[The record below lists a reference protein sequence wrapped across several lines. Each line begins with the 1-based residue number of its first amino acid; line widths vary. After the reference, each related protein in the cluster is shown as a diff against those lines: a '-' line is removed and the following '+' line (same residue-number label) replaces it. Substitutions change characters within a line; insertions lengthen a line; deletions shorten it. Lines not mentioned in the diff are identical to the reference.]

1 MADKQLTFDEDA
13 RASLMRGV
21 DELKRVVGLTLGPS
35 GRNVLLSRMF
45 GLPIVCSDGVTVAK
59 EVELPEPY
67 ENLGAQ
73 LVKEAAS
80 KTNDSVGDGTTTSV
94 VLTQSIVRN
103 GFMNVASGAN
113 GMGIR
118 DGVDMAVQ
126 AVVSE
131 LKSMAIP
138 VEDRQRV
145 ARVAALSAHEEP
157 IAELLADALDK
168 VGRDGVVTIE
178 DSKTLA
184 DELEF
189 VEGVRVD
196 RGYISPHFVSDTQRM
211 EVAIDNPMFLITDQ
225 KVSAPNDVIG
235 IMEKMLQAQ
244 TRSLVIIAEDVEGEA
259 LSTLV
264 VNKLRGT
271 IDCVA
276 IKAPGFG
283 ERRKALLEDI
293 AIVTGGTVIS
303 ADRGLKVEDAE
314 IDMLGT
320 ARRLVANK
328 DESTIVEG
336 RGDDNAIKDRLD
348 QLRVQIEETSSDY
361 DREKLQ
367 ERMAA
372 LVGGVAVLK
381 IGGATEPEVTERKS
395 RAEDALSATR
405 AAIEEGIVPGG
416 GVALVRAGKVL
427 ADLEKSLEGDQA
439 LGVRMV
445 QAALSAPL
453 LLISENAGH
462 EGQVI
467 LEGVRNGEGDYG
479 FDADRGEFCNL
490 IEAGIIDPVK
500 VTRSALQNAGSVAGM
515 MMTTQ
520 AIITEIPEFIPL
532 PEDIQDFMHDY
543 GAAHPRKR
551 QELGPN
557 QPLMNNVAGRA

>member
-1 MADKQLTFDEDA
+1 MADKQLTFDEEA

-21 DELKRVVGLTLGPS
+21 DELKRVVGITLGPS

-59 EVELPEPY
+59 EVELEEPY
-67 ENLGAQ
+67 ANLGAQ

-80 KTNDSVGDGTTTSV
+80 KTNDAVGDGTTTSV
-94 VLTQSIVRN
+94 VLAQSIVRN

-113 GMGIR
+113 GIGIR
-118 DGVDMAVQ
+118 DGVDKAVA
-126 AVVSE
+126 AVVAE
-131 LKSMAIP
+131 LRTMAIP
-138 VEDRQRV
+138 VEDKARI

-178 DSKTLA
+178 ESKSLE
-184 DELEF
+184 DELDF

-196 RGYISPHFVSDTQRM
+196 RGYLSPHFVNDTQRM
-211 EVAIDNPMFLITDQ
+211 EVAIDSPMFLITDQ
-225 KVSAPNDVIG
+225 KISTPNEIVG
-235 IMEKMLQAQ
+235 IMEKMLQSQ
-244 TRSLVIIAEDVEGEA
+244 NRSLVIIAEDVEGEA

-264 VNKLRGT
+264 VNKMRGT
-271 IDCVA
+271 LECLA

-303 ADRGLKVEDAE
+303 NDRGVKIEDAE
-314 IDMLGT
+314 IEHLGQ
-320 ARRLVANK
+320 ARRIVANK
-328 DESTIVEG
+328 DESTIIEG
-336 RGDDNAIKDRLD
+336 RGDDQGIKERLE

-381 IGGATEPEVTERKS
+381 IGGATEPEITERKS

-405 AAIEEGIVPGG
+405 AAIEEGIVAGG
-416 GVALVRAGKVL
+416 GVALVRAGHVL
-427 ADLEKSLEGDQA
+427 IALEKTLEGDQA

-445 QAALSAPL
+445 HQSLSAPL
-453 LLISENAGH
+453 MLISDNAGH
-462 EGQVI
+462 EGQVV
-467 LEGVRNGEGDYG
+467 LEAVRNGKDDWG
-479 FDADRGEFCNL
+479 FDADKGEYCNL

-500 VTRSALQNAGSVAGM
+500 VTRSALENAGSIAGM

-520 AIITEIPEFIPL
+520 AIITEIPVFVPL
-532 PEDIQDFMHDY
+532 PADIQDFMHD
-543 GAAHPRKR
+543 
-551 QELGPN
+551 
-557 QPLMNNVAGRA
+557 

>member
-1 MADKQLTFDEDA
+1 MADKQLTFDEEA

-21 DELKRVVGLTLGPS
+21 DELKRVVGITLGPS

-59 EVELPEPY
+59 EVELEEPY

-80 KTNDSVGDGTTTSV
+80 KTNDAVGDGTTTSV
-94 VLTQSIVRN
+94 VLAQSIVRN

-113 GMGIR
+113 GIGIR
-118 DGVDMAVQ
+118 DGVDKAVA

-131 LKSMAIP
+131 LRTMAIP
-138 VEDRQRV
+138 VENKAQI

-178 DSKTLA
+178 ESKSLD
-184 DELEF
+184 DELDF

-196 RGYISPHFVSDTQRM
+196 RGYLSPHFVNDTQRM
-211 EVAIDNPMFLITDQ
+211 EVAIDSPMFLITDQ
-225 KVSAPNDVIG
+225 KISSPNEIVG
-235 IMEKMLQAQ
+235 IMEKMLQSQ
-244 TRSLVIIAEDVEGEA
+244 NRSLVIIAEDVEGEA

-264 VNKLRGT
+264 VNKMRGT
-271 IDCVA
+271 LECLA

-303 ADRGLKVEDAE
+303 NDRGMKIEDAE
-314 IDMLGT
+314 IEHLGQ
-320 ARRLVANK
+320 ARRIVANK
-328 DESTIVEG
+328 DESTIIEG
-336 RGDDNAIKDRLD
+336 RGDDQGIKERLE

-381 IGGATEPEVTERKS
+381 IGGATEPEINERKS

-405 AAIEEGIVPGG
+405 AAIEEGIVAGG
-416 GVALVRAGKVL
+416 GVALVRAGHVL
-427 ADLEKSLEGDQA
+427 IALEKTLEGDQA

-445 QAALSAPL
+445 HQSLSAPL
-453 LLISENAGH
+453 MLISDNAGH
-462 EGQVI
+462 EGQVV
-467 LEGVRNGEGDYG
+467 LEAVRNGKDDWG
-479 FDADRGEFCNL
+479 FDADKGEYCNL

-500 VTRSALQNAGSVAGM
+500 VTRSALENAGSIAGM

-520 AIITEIPEFIPL
+520 AIITEIPVFVPL
-532 PEDIQDFMHDY
+532 PADIQDFMHD
-543 GAAHPRKR
+543 
-551 QELGPN
+551 
-557 QPLMNNVAGRA
+557 

>member
-1 MADKQLTFDEDA
+1 MADKQLTFDEEA

-21 DELKRVVGLTLGPS
+21 DELKRVVGITLGPS

-59 EVELPEPY
+59 EVELEEPY
-67 ENLGAQ
+67 ANLGAQ

-80 KTNDSVGDGTTTSV
+80 KTNDAVGDGTTTSV
-94 VLTQSIVRN
+94 VLAQSIVRN

-113 GMGIR
+113 GIGIR
-118 DGVDMAVQ
+118 DGVDKAVA
-126 AVVSE
+126 AVVAE
-131 LKSMAIP
+131 LRTMAIP
-138 VEDRQRV
+138 VEDKARI

-178 DSKTLA
+178 ESKTLE
-184 DELEF
+184 DELDF

-196 RGYISPHFVSDTQRM
+196 RGYLSPHFVNDTQRM
-211 EVAIDNPMFLITDQ
+211 EVAIDSPMFLITDQ
-225 KVSAPNDVIG
+225 KISTPNEIVG
-235 IMEKMLQAQ
+235 IMEKMLQSQ
-244 TRSLVIIAEDVEGEA
+244 NRSLVIIAEDVEGEA

-264 VNKLRGT
+264 VNKMRGT
-271 IDCVA
+271 LECLA

-303 ADRGLKVEDAE
+303 NDRGMKIEDAE
-314 IDMLGT
+314 IEHLGQ
-320 ARRLVANK
+320 ARRIVANK
-328 DESTIVEG
+328 DESTIIEG
-336 RGDDNAIKDRLD
+336 RGDDQGIKERLE

-381 IGGATEPEVTERKS
+381 IGGATEPEITERKS

-405 AAIEEGIVPGG
+405 AAIEEGIVAGG
-416 GVALVRAGKVL
+416 GVALVRAGHVL
-427 ADLEKSLEGDQA
+427 IALEKTLEGDQA

-445 QAALSAPL
+445 HQSLSAPL
-453 LLISENAGH
+453 MLISDNAGH
-462 EGQVI
+462 EGQVV
-467 LEGVRNGEGDYG
+467 LEAVRNGKDDWG
-479 FDADRGEFCNL
+479 FDADKGEYCNL

-500 VTRSALQNAGSVAGM
+500 VTRSALENAGSIAGM

-520 AIITEIPEFIPL
+520 AIITEIPVFVPL
-532 PEDIQDFMHDY
+532 PADIQDFMHD
-543 GAAHPRKR
+543 
-551 QELGPN
+551 
-557 QPLMNNVAGRA
+557 

>member
-1 MADKQLTFDEDA
+1 MADKQLTFDEEA

-21 DELKRVVGLTLGPS
+21 DELKRVVGITLGPS

-59 EVELPEPY
+59 EVELEEPY

-80 KTNDSVGDGTTTSV
+80 KTNDAVGDGTTTSV
-94 VLTQSIVRN
+94 VLAQSIVSN

-113 GMGIR
+113 GIGIR
-118 DGVDMAVQ
+118 DGVDKAVA
-126 AVVSE
+126 AVVAE
-131 LKSMAIP
+131 LRTMAIP
-138 VEDRQRV
+138 VEDKARI

-178 DSKTLA
+178 ESKSLD
-184 DELEF
+184 DELDF

-196 RGYISPHFVSDTQRM
+196 RGYLSPHFVNDTQRM
-211 EVAIDNPMFLITDQ
+211 EVAIDSPMFLITDQ
-225 KVSAPNDVIG
+225 KIGSPNEIVG
-235 IMEKMLQAQ
+235 IMEKMLQSQ
-244 TRSLVIIAEDVEGEA
+244 NRSLVIIAEDVEGEA

-264 VNKLRGT
+264 VNKMRGT
-271 IDCVA
+271 LECLA

-303 ADRGLKVEDAE
+303 NDRGMKIEDAE
-314 IDMLGT
+314 IEHLGQ
-320 ARRLVANK
+320 ARRIVANK
-328 DESTIVEG
+328 DESTIIEG
-336 RGDDNAIKDRLD
+336 RGDDQGIKERLE

-381 IGGATEPEVTERKS
+381 IGGTTEPEINERKS

-416 GVALVRAGKVL
+416 GVALVRAGHVL
-427 ADLEKSLEGDQA
+427 IALEKTLEGDQA

-445 QAALSAPL
+445 HQSLSAPL
-453 LLISENAGH
+453 MLISDNAGH
-462 EGQVI
+462 EGQVV
-467 LEGVRNGEGDYG
+467 LEAVRNGKDDWG
-479 FDADRGEFCNL
+479 FDADKGEYCNL

-500 VTRSALQNAGSVAGM
+500 VTRSALENAGSIAGM

-520 AIITEIPEFIPL
+520 AIITEIPEFVPL
-532 PEDIQDFMHDY
+532 PADIQDFMHD
-543 GAAHPRKR
+543 
-551 QELGPN
+551 
-557 QPLMNNVAGRA
+557 

>member
-21 DELKRVVGLTLGPS
+21 NELKRVVGLTLGPS

-45 GLPIVCSDGVTVAK
+45 GLPVVCSDGVTVAK
-59 EVELPEPY
+59 EVELPDPY

-80 KTNDSVGDGTTTSV
+80 KTNDAVGDGTTTSV
-94 VLTQSIVRN
+94 VLAQAIIRN

-113 GMGIR
+113 GIGIR
-118 DGVDMAVQ
+118 DGIDQ
-126 AVVSE
+126 AVAAVVAE
-131 LKSMAIP
+131 LKTMAIP
-138 VEDRQRV
+138 VEYRERI

-157 IAELLADALDK
+157 IAELMADALEK

-178 DSKTLA
+178 ESKSLL

-196 RGYISPHFVSDTQRM
+196 RGYLSPHFVSDTQRM
-211 EVAIDNPMFLITDQ
+211 EVAIDDPMFLITDQ
-225 KVSAPNDVIG
+225 KVSSPNDVVG
-235 IMEKMLQAQ
+235 IMEKLLQAQ
-244 TRSLVIIAEDVEGEA
+244 KRSLVIIAEDVDGEA
-259 LSTLV
+259 LSTMV

-314 IDMLGT
+314 IALLGT
-320 ARRLVANK
+320 ARRLIATK
-328 DESTIVEG
+328 DESTIVDG
-336 RGDDNAIKDRLD
+336 KGDAKAIKERLE
-348 QLRVQIEETSSDY
+348 QLRVQIEETKSDY

-381 IGGATEPEVTERKS
+381 IGGATEPEINERKS
-395 RAEDALSATR
+395 RADDALSSTR

-416 GVALVRAGKVL
+416 GVAFVRAGHVL
-427 ADLEKSLEGDQA
+427 ADLAKALEGDKA
-439 LGVRMV
+439 LGVRMGRN
-445 QAALSAPL
+445 APRAPRRPRAGVAG
-453 LLISENAGH
+453 SEPP
-462 EGQVI
+462 
-467 LEGVRNGEGDYG
+467 R
-479 FDADRGEFCNL
+479 RC
-490 IEAGIIDPVK
+490 EAGLQTPCSPV
-500 VTRSALQNAGSVAGM
+500 
-515 MMTTQ
+515 
-520 AIITEIPEFIPL
+520 
-532 PEDIQDFMHDY
+532 
-543 GAAHPRKR
+543 
-551 QELGPN
+551 
-557 QPLMNNVAGRA
+557 

>member
-1 MADKQLTFDEDA
+1 MADKQLTFDEEA

-21 DELKRVVGLTLGPS
+21 DELKRVVGITLGPS

-59 EVELPEPY
+59 EVELEEPY

-80 KTNDSVGDGTTTSV
+80 KTNDAVGDGTTTSV
-94 VLTQSIVRN
+94 VLAQSIVRN

-113 GMGIR
+113 GIGIR
-118 DGVDMAVQ
+118 DGVDKAVA
-126 AVVSE
+126 AVVAE
-131 LKSMAIP
+131 LRTMAIP
-138 VEDRQRV
+138 VEDKARI

-178 DSKTLA
+178 ESKSLD
-184 DELEF
+184 DELDF

-196 RGYISPHFVSDTQRM
+196 RGYLSPHFVNDTQRM
-211 EVAIDNPMFLITDQ
+211 EVAIDSPMFLITDQ
-225 KVSAPNDVIG
+225 KIGSPNEIVG
-235 IMEKMLQAQ
+235 IMEKMLQSQ
-244 TRSLVIIAEDVEGEA
+244 NRSLVIIAEDVEGEA

-264 VNKLRGT
+264 VNKMRGT
-271 IDCVA
+271 LECLA

-303 ADRGLKVEDAE
+303 NDRGMKIEDAE
-314 IDMLGT
+314 IEHLGQ
-320 ARRLVANK
+320 ARRIVANK
-328 DESTIVEG
+328 DESTIIEG
-336 RGDDNAIKDRLD
+336 RGDDQGIKERLE

-381 IGGATEPEVTERKS
+381 IGGTTEPEINERKS

-405 AAIEEGIVPGG
+405 AAIEEGIVAGG
-416 GVALVRAGKVL
+416 GVALVRAGRVL
-427 ADLEKSLEGDQA
+427 IALEKTLEGDQA

-445 QAALSAPL
+445 HQSLSAPL
-453 LLISENAGH
+453 MLISDNAGH
-462 EGQVI
+462 EGQVV
-467 LEGVRNGEGDYG
+467 LEAVRNGKDDWG
-479 FDADRGEFCNL
+479 FDADKGEYCNL

-500 VTRSALQNAGSVAGM
+500 VTRSALENAGSIAGM

-520 AIITEIPEFIPL
+520 AIITEIPEFVPL
-532 PEDIQDFMHDY
+532 PADIQDFMHD
-543 GAAHPRKR
+543 
-551 QELGPN
+551 
-557 QPLMNNVAGRA
+557 

>member
-1 MADKQLTFDEDA
+1 MADKQLTFDEEA

-21 DELKRVVGLTLGPS
+21 DELKRVVGITLGPS

-59 EVELPEPY
+59 EVELEEPY
-67 ENLGAQ
+67 ANLGAQ

-80 KTNDSVGDGTTTSV
+80 KTNDAVGDGTTTSV
-94 VLTQSIVRN
+94 VLAQSIVRN

-113 GMGIR
+113 GIGIR
-118 DGVDMAVQ
+118 DGVDKAVA
-126 AVVSE
+126 AVCAE
-131 LKSMAIP
+131 LRTMAIP
-138 VEDRQRV
+138 VEDKARI

-178 DSKTLA
+178 ESKSLE
-184 DELEF
+184 DELDF

-196 RGYISPHFVSDTQRM
+196 RGYLSPHFVNDTQRM
-211 EVAIDNPMFLITDQ
+211 EVAIDSPMFLITDQ
-225 KVSAPNDVIG
+225 KISSPNEIVG
-235 IMEKMLQAQ
+235 IMEKMLQSQ
-244 TRSLVIIAEDVEGEA
+244 NRSLVIIAEDVEGEA

-264 VNKLRGT
+264 VNKMRGT
-271 IDCVA
+271 LECLA

-303 ADRGLKVEDAE
+303 NDRGMKIEDAE
-314 IDMLGT
+314 IEHLGQ
-320 ARRLVANK
+320 ARRIVANK
-328 DESTIVEG
+328 DESTIIEG
-336 RGDDNAIKDRLD
+336 RGDDQGIKERLE

-381 IGGATEPEVTERKS
+381 IGGATEPEITERKS

-405 AAIEEGIVPGG
+405 AAIEEGIVAGG
-416 GVALVRAGKVL
+416 GVALVRAGHVL
-427 ADLEKSLEGDQA
+427 IALEKTLEGDQA

-445 QAALSAPL
+445 HQSLSAPL
-453 LLISENAGH
+453 MLISDNAGH
-462 EGQVI
+462 EGQVV
-467 LEGVRNGEGDYG
+467 LEAVRNGKDDWG
-479 FDADRGEFCNL
+479 FDADKGEYCNL

-500 VTRSALQNAGSVAGM
+500 VTRSALENAGSIAGM

-520 AIITEIPEFIPL
+520 AIITEIPVFVPL
-532 PEDIQDFMHDY
+532 PADIQDFMHD
-543 GAAHPRKR
+543 
-551 QELGPN
+551 
-557 QPLMNNVAGRA
+557 

>member
-1 MADKQLTFDEDA
+1 MADKQLTFDEEA

-21 DELKRVVGLTLGPS
+21 DELKRVVGITLGPS

-59 EVELPEPY
+59 EVELEEPY
-67 ENLGAQ
+67 ANLGAQ

-80 KTNDSVGDGTTTSV
+80 KTNDAVGDGTTTSV
-94 VLTQSIVRN
+94 VLAQSIVRN

-113 GMGIR
+113 GIGIR
-118 DGVDMAVQ
+118 DGVDKAVA
-126 AVVSE
+126 AVVAE
-131 LKSMAIP
+131 LRTMAIP
-138 VEDRQRV
+138 VEDKARI

-178 DSKTLA
+178 ESKSLD
-184 DELEF
+184 DELDF

-196 RGYISPHFVSDTQRM
+196 RGYLSPHFVNDTQRM
-211 EVAIDNPMFLITDQ
+211 EVAIDSPMFLITDQ
-225 KVSAPNDVIG
+225 KIGSPNEIVG
-235 IMEKMLQAQ
+235 IMEKMLQSQ
-244 TRSLVIIAEDVEGEA
+244 NRSLVIIAEDVEGEA

-264 VNKLRGT
+264 VNKMRGT
-271 IDCVA
+271 LECLA

-303 ADRGLKVEDAE
+303 NDRGMKIEDAE
-314 IDMLGT
+314 IEHLGQ
-320 ARRLVANK
+320 ARRIVANK
-328 DESTIVEG
+328 DESTIIEG
-336 RGDDNAIKDRLD
+336 RGDDQGIKERLE

-381 IGGATEPEVTERKS
+381 IGGATEPEINERKS

-416 GVALVRAGKVL
+416 GVALVRAGHVL
-427 ADLEKSLEGDQA
+427 IALEQTLEGDQA

-445 QAALSAPL
+445 HQSLSAPL
-453 LLISENAGH
+453 MLISDNAGH
-462 EGQVI
+462 EGQVV
-467 LEGVRNGEGDYG
+467 LEAVRNGKDDWG
-479 FDADRGEFCNL
+479 FDADKGEYCNL

-500 VTRSALQNAGSVAGM
+500 VTRSALENAGSIAGM

-520 AIITEIPEFIPL
+520 AIITEIPEFVPL
-532 PEDIQDFMHDY
+532 PADIQDFMHD
-543 GAAHPRKR
+543 
-551 QELGPN
+551 
-557 QPLMNNVAGRA
+557 